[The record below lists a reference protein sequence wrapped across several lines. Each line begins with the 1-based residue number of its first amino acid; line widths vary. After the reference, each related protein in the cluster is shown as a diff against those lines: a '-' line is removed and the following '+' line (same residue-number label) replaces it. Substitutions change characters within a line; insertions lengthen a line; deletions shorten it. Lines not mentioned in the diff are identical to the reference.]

1 LSFLDAS
8 QLLNVE
14 LYSTALNG
22 QVLDAY
28 GSSMRLVRP
37 ESEPGCLYLSR
48 WRAWSAESEAEVAVM
63 SLADVVASQSIRTAG
78 DSMDET
84 IVRYLRKRY
93 SLRIGEQSAEQL
105 KISIG
110 SASPLDHELTC
121 EVSGLDTASGIP
133 RKALVTSEEIRE
145 ALYEPL
151 EEIVDCVRRTI
162 ERCQPE
168 LVADLADTGM
178 VLTGGGAL
186 LRGIDRYL
194 SQHLGIPVRI
204 ADSPRTTVTR
214 GAMICLDHLDRWKT
228 GLDDGQRNY

>member
-1 LSFLDAS
+1 
-8 QLLNVE
+8 
-14 LYSTALNG
+14 
-22 QVLDAY
+22 
-28 GSSMRLVRP
+28 
-37 ESEPGCLYLSR
+37 
-48 WRAWSAESEAEVAVM
+48 
-63 SLADVVASQSIRTAG
+63 
-78 DSMDET
+78 MDET

-93 SLRIGEQSAEQL
+93 ALRIGDQSAEQL

-110 SASPLDHELTC
+110 SAAPLEHELTS

-162 ERCQPE
+162 EKCQPE
-168 LVADLADTGM
+168 LISDLADTGM

-204 ADSPRTTVTR
+204 ADSPRTAVAR
-214 GAMICLDHLDRWKT
+214 GALICLDHLDRWKT